1 MTNENQMRLLYE
13 KFLRTEGKTRKGFC
27 LENNVSFSK
36 YKYWERKFIGQS
48 KPQNSFIKIESK
60 PLLPSRPPGLVV
72 LEYLNGVK
80 ISTQANDLSLIGQL
94 ISLL

>member
-13 KFLRTEGKTRKGFC
+13 KFLRTECKTRKGFC
-27 LENNVSFSK
+27 LENNVSFHK

-48 KPQNSFIKIESK
+48 KPQNGFIKIESK
-60 PLLPSRPPGLVV
+60 PLLASRPASLIV
-72 LEYLNGVK
+72 LEYPNGVK
-80 ISTQANDLSLIGQL
+80 ISTQANNLRLIGQL